1 MRGSVLR
8 KWFARRPKLTV
19 ESARLPEGVR
29 IYAIGD
35 IHGRVDLLTRL
46 HKAILADARTVSP
59 ETELVAVYLGDYVDR
74 GLQSRE
80 VIDLLLDEPL
90 PGFTAV
96 HLCGNHD
103 QQFLQ
108 FLLDPGAATGW
119 LRIGGDSTV
128 YSYGV
133 RMPDEAGSGDWVE
146 QLWLALRKAVPPRH
160 VGFLRGLKLSYERGD
175 YLFVHAGID
184 PEKTLSEQTERD
196 LLWIRGQF
204 LDWDGDFGRVVVHGH
219 SMSDAPEVRENRI
232 GIDTGA
238 CYTNRLTCLILEGM
252 DRRFLMTDFA

>member
-8 KWFARRPKLTV
+8 KLFSRRPKLTV
-19 ESARLPEGVR
+19 ETARLPDGVR
-29 IYAIGD
+29 VYAIGD

-46 HKAILADARTVSP
+46 HRAILADARNAAPGTG
-59 ETELVAVYLGDYVDR
+59 LVAVYLGDYVDR
-74 GLQSRE
+74 GPQSRE

-90 PGFTAV
+90 PGFDV
-96 HLCGNHD
+96 IHLCGNHD

-108 FLLDPGAATGW
+108 FLLDPASAAGW
-119 LRIGGDSTV
+119 LRIGGESTV
-128 YSYGV
+128 CSYGV
-133 RMPDEAGSGDWVE
+133 QVPDETGAADWVE
-146 QLWLALRKAVPPRH
+146 QLWLALRPAVPPRH
-160 VGFLRGLKLSYERGD
+160 VGFLRSLRLSYELGD

-184 PEKTLSEQTERD
+184 PEKTLTEQTERD
-196 LLWIRGQF
+196 LLWIRGDF

-252 DRRFLMTDFA
+252 NRRFLMTDCA